1 MERGSIKG
9 NESERRT
16 KTESV
21 SFRIERSVLDTLRQE
36 SEQKFES
43 LNVLV
48 NQIFRFYTD
57 YHKPLL
63 ISGNT
68 YFSKAFISKVFDILN
83 DEQIGEIA
91 EDYVRRVIREQMQ
104 MARCKYVFSDYI
116 YGLRRWLDVSS
127 FPYIVDRT
135 DSSDFITIRFDM
147 GERWSAFFGK
157 VHEILFKD
165 LKIENSKVEVTGNA
179 VTLTVQK

>member
-104 MARCKYVFSDYI
+104 MARCKNVFSDYI